1 MQNFKLLLLCFC
13 LTLLVGVTSCKK
25 EKIDSKGTAAAYING
40 IYWQGEV
47 RIISRYG
54 KFDMTLE
61 KYKRIE
67 GTNVPWEIMGIQYFN
82 KNLNTQ
88 KLINGDSV
96 SIYAPWNAIDAY
108 GSFGTAQSDGDVG
121 CDFYEIIESD
131 STNNWVRIEKQSN
144 EYNEVWGSFS
154 MHLYRTRTCS
164 STIYPDTLLITN
176 GEFHFKL

>member
-1 MQNFKLLLLCFC
+1 MDFPLLNLFYR
-13 LTLLVGVTSCKK
+13 TVV
-25 EKIDSKGTAAAYING
+25 
-40 IYWQGEV
+40 
-47 RIISRYG
+47 
-54 KFDMTLE
+54 
-61 KYKRIE
+61 
-67 GTNVPWEIMGIQYFN
+67 
-82 KNLNTQ
+82 NLNTQ

>member
-82 KNLNTQ
+82 KNLNHCRPIKTQ
-88 KLINGDSV
+88 SQKESPFL
-96 SIYAPWNAIDAY
+96 
-108 GSFGTAQSDGDVG
+108 AQIVA
-121 CDFYEIIESD
+121 
-131 STNNWVRIEKQSN
+131 
-144 EYNEVWGSFS
+144 
-154 MHLYRTRTCS
+154 
-164 STIYPDTLLITN
+164 
-176 GEFHFKL
+176 